1 VNWLGNLLERLLS
14 NDFHILV
21 LFQINQEKF
30 LKKEHEVMFWLHLLI
45 SILFEKIISFN
56 VQNQTYLKKVKRLL
70 NIAFYNFL

>member
-45 SILFEKIISFN
+45 SILFKKIN

-70 NIAFYNFL
+70 NIAFFNFL

>member
-1 VNWLGNLLERLLS
+1 MNWLGNLLERLLS

-21 LFQINQEKF
+21 LFQINQERF

-45 SILFEKIISFN
+45 SILFKKIN

-70 NIAFYNFL
+70 NIAFFNYL